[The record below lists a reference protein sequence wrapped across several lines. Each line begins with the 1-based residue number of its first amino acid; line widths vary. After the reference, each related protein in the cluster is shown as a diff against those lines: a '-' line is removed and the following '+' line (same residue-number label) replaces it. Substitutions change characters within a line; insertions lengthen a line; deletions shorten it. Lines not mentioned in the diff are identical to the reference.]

1 MSQEKIKS
9 AKELKQILKDIA
21 DDQKR
26 MSDAELNAI
35 KIAGDAR
42 RAMLEETQRAGD
54 ALIELSKTEAA
65 ALSEQGELQESLIQQ
80 LREQAGLTEEQIQRI
95 QNSNDR
101 AAEMVVIAKERNK
114 LQQEHNDLANEY
126 DSMLGGIAAKIGIGN
141 SALNKSVNKFKEQA
155 VLLKTS
161 EKHQNAF
168 RDSLIKTFSPGNLLG
183 SVLEGIVASTALAVI
198 QIDKMQSAFSSL
210 AGTGEK
216 FDAQMASVAR
226 NSLDFGINGEIASE
240 AFTALQ
246 QNLIG
251 FNKESD
257 TSIENL
263 TMQVGQLKR
272 FGIEGE
278 LAVGIIN
285 DLNAVLGVNAT
296 EAAEMTKQIALS
308 AVELGIGPKMMA
320 DNFRKASAVLAVHG
334 KKSVDVFKG
343 LAVAARNAGTSVDT
357 LLSIAGK
364 FDTFSDAADAAG
376 RLNSIL
382 GSTMSATEMLM
393 MTEDERIETLIKT
406 VNGQGTAFREM
417 DRFTQ
422 KAIAQAAGIND
433 MAEANR
439 IFGMSLGAYRQ
450 QAADA
455 KAAEIRQ
462 NKYNDAIKATVPI
475 QEKLTEALAKIA
487 ANSETVNGAIDALVG
502 LIDIFS
508 AGLSMLGP
516 NGVTVIGVLTLI
528 GFVGTKLV
536 TIFSGLST
544 IFTALSGTSKMAG
557 KSVQM
562 SGKQMNQGL
571 QQTGQGAGAAAG
583 GLIKLGVA
591 ALLIGGGIAIAALGL
606 AELARSFQG
615 LGDAAPYAMG
625 AIIGFTLSFA
635 ILMGVMMAM
644 GAGPQAAAIGIAVG
658 LLLGIGVA
666 ALMIGVAV
674 EKASGGIEKMASSL
688 GTMFEAM
695 TGAGDVLGEVKK
707 GVVELAEAI
716 TGLPDNKKVAL
727 QATLQNLAL
736 ISSGQAASL
745 EGVAGFSN
753 IVNVGGTN
761 VDNNV
766 SVIVEIDGE
775 QFDGRIRRVRDEDQ

>member
-1 MSQEKIKS
+1 MSEEKIKS
-9 AKELKQILKDIA
+9 AKELRQILQDIA
-21 DDQKR
+21 NEQKR

-42 RAMLEETQRAGD
+42 KAMLEETRRAGD

-65 ALSEQGELQESLIQQ
+65 ALSKQGDLQEALITQ
-80 LREQAGLTEEQIQRI
+80 LKEQAGLTDEQIKRI
-95 QNSNDR
+95 EDSNDR
-101 AAEMVVIAKERNK
+101 AAEMIMIAKERNK
-114 LQQEHNDLANEY
+114 LQEEHNDLANEY

-161 EKHQNAF
+161 EKHQQAF
-168 RDSLIKTFSPGNLLG
+168 KDSLVKTFSPGNILG
-183 SVLEGIVASTALAVI
+183 SILEGIVAATAMAVI
-198 QIDKMQSAFSSL
+198 QIDKMQSSFSSL

-216 FDAQMASVAR
+216 FDSQIASVAR
-226 NSLDFGINGEIASE
+226 NSLDFGINAEIASE
-240 AFTALQ
+240 AFNALQ

-251 FNKESD
+251 FNQESD

-272 FGIEGE
+272 FGIEAE

-285 DLNAVLGVNAT
+285 DLNASLGVNST
-296 EAAEMTKQIALS
+296 EAIEMTKQIAMS
-308 AVELGIGPKMMA
+308 ATELGIGPKKMA
-320 DNFRKASAVLAVHG
+320 DSFKSASAVLAVHG
-334 KKSVDVFKG
+334 KKSIDVFKG

-357 LLSIAGK
+357 LLTIAGK
-364 FDTFSDAADAAG
+364 FDTFSDAADTAG

-393 MTEDERIETLIKT
+393 MTEDQRIETLIKT
-406 VNGQGTAFREM
+406 VNSQGVAFREM

-422 KAIAQAAGIND
+422 KAIAQAAGISD
-433 MAEANR
+433 MSEANR
-439 IFGMSLGAYRQ
+439 IFGMSLSAYRQ

-462 NKYNDAIKATVPI
+462 NKYNEAIKATVPI

-508 AGLSMLGP
+508 AGLSALGP
-516 NGVTVIGVLTLI
+516 NGVTAVGVLTLV
-528 GFVGTKLV
+528 GFVATKLV
-536 TIFSGLST
+536 TILAGLSSMY
-544 IFTALSGTSKMAG
+544 TALSGTSKMAG
-557 KSVQM
+557 KQVEM
-562 SGKQMNQGL
+562 GGKDMNKGL
-571 QQTGQGAGAAAG
+571 KNIGEGGGAASG

-591 ALLIGGGIAIAALGL
+591 ALMIGGGIAIASLGL
-606 AELARSFQG
+606 AELAKSFKG

-625 AIIGFTLSFA
+625 AIIGFTLAFA
-635 ILMGVMMAM
+635 VLMAVIIGAT
-644 GAGPQAAAIGIAVG
+644 AGPQGAVVAAGVG
-658 LLLGIGVA
+658 LLLGIGAA
-666 ALMIGVAV
+666 ALMIGFAV
-674 EKASGGIEKMASSL
+674 EKASEGMVKMVNSFA
-688 GTMFEAM
+688 GMFEAM
-695 TGAGDVLGEVKK
+695 AGVG
-707 GVVELAEAI
+707 EAI
-716 TGLPDNKKVAL
+716 GGVLDAVVQLADALDMMPTSKKIAL

-745 EGVAGFSN
+745 AGSAGFTN
-753 IVNVGGTN
+753 IVNVGGAN

-766 SVIVEIDGE
+766 SVVVEIGGE
-775 QFDGRIRRVRDEDQ
+775 EFEGYIRTITNEDQ